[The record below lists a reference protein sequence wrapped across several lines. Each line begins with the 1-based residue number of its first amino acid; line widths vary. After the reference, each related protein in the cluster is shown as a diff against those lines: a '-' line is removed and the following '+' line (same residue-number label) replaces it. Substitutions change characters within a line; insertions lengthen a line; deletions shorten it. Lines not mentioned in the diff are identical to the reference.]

1 MPTDQPPPPTGPS
14 TEPKARGANRS
25 TKVAGKLKVLPE
37 QPDPTPRSL
46 DLQGPPKGGDKEGNA
61 SGGGGTTGDSD
72 EGDIDEGGG
81 GDEEG
86 QDAEVCISI
95 RWR

>member
-1 MPTDQPPPPTGPS
+1 MPTDQPPPPTS
-14 TEPKARGANRS
+14 SSAEPKARGANRS

-37 QPDPTPRSL
+37 QPDPTLRNL
-46 DLQGPPKGGDKEGNA
+46 DLSGPPKGGDKEGNV

-72 EGDIDEGGG
+72 EGDIDEEGGE
-81 GDEEG
+81 EEG

-95 RWR
+95 Q